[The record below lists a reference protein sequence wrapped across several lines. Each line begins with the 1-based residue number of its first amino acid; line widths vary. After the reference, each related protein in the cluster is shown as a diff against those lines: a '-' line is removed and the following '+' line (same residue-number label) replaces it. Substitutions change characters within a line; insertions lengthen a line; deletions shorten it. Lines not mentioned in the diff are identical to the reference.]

1 MSLPFLNP
9 KRRRRSER
17 CKIEAS
23 RRKILLRKHRGALPW
38 FILVVAGGVAT
49 AGSDLDRRID
59 TELPSLLEIYEDL
72 HLNPELSF
80 EEKESAARLAA
91 ELGRLGFEVTEN
103 VGRYDDPG
111 LTAYGLVAVLRNG
124 AGPTVMLRT
133 DLDALPVEEKTGLP
147 YASRRPGVM
156 HACGHDIHMT
166 SFLGAARLLTGMR
179 EQWSGTLVMIG
190 QPAEE
195 RGAGARAMLADGLFQ
210 RFPRPDAAIA
220 LHVTDGLPAGKVG
233 PREGYM
239 LASADSVDIT
249 IFGSGGHGAMPHLA
263 KDPIVLAA
271 QTILALQTIVSREV
285 EALEPAV
292 VTVGA
297 IEAGTK
303 HNIIPSEARLQLTV
317 RAFDPEVRLQVI
329 SAIER
334 IASGIALAAGIPPDR
349 SPSVVVADE
358 STPATYNDPELT
370 RRVTA
375 ALRRELGDRNV
386 VEGSRVM
393 AAEDFSVYG
402 LQEPRVPITMFW
414 LGVADPA
421 SLARAAGGGPAV
433 PPLHSAEFAPLPGP
447 SIRTGARALAAAA
460 LEAFASGPDD
470 VADPAGASR

>member
-1 MSLPFLNP
+1 
-9 KRRRRSER
+9 
-17 CKIEAS
+17 
-23 RRKILLRKHRGALPW
+23 
-38 FILVVAGGVAT
+38 
-49 AGSDLDRRID
+49 
-59 TELPSLLEIYEDL
+59 
-72 HLNPELSF
+72 
-80 EEKESAARLAA
+80 
-91 ELGRLGFEVTEN
+91 
-103 VGRYDDPG
+103 
-111 LTAYGLVAVLRNG
+111 
-124 AGPTVMLRT
+124 MLRT

-210 RFPRPDAAIA
+210 RFPRPDAAVA

-239 LASADSVDIT
+239 LASAVSVDIT

-297 IEAGTK
+297 IESGTK

-317 RAFDPEVRLQVI
+317 RAFDPDVRLQVLA
-329 SAIER
+329 AIER

-349 SPSVVVADE
+349 APSVVVADE
-358 STPATYNDPELT
+358 STPSTYNDPELT

-375 ALRRELGDRNV
+375 ALRRELGVRNV
-386 VEGSRVM
+386 VEGARVM

-402 LQEPRVPITMFW
+402 LQEPHVPITMFW

-421 SLARAAGGGPAV
+421 LLARAAAGGPAV
-433 PPLHSAEFAPLPGP
+433 PPIHSAEFAPLPGP

-470 VADPAGASR
+470 VADPAGGYR